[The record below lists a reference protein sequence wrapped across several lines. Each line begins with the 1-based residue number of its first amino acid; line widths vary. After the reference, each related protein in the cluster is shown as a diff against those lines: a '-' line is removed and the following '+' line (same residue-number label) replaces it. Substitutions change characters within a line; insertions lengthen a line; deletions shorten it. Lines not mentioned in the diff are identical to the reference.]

1 MARKGVSVGVK
12 IDGDAKGF
20 KSASEDAQKATKN
33 LQQHSKRSG
42 TGIQA
47 TFRKIT
53 MAMGPIALAIGAI
66 VGAFKTLK
74 SIVSGSVAGQERLAS
89 VMGYLRGIMDG
100 VKDIAIDVTE
110 WLVKAFE
117 DPQQAVKNLWEI
129 IKQNFI
135 NRFKGLVDMV
145 TSGWTVISQGAKGVG
160 LAIAG
165 IFSDEK
171 RQQSREAFAEMRQG
185 MADFGHATLQAITGV
200 EDVIDKVKNGIQ
212 GLGKEL
218 TGRAREMQALARR
231 EFALRQQRAAD
242 MTTLA
247 RLEADIAD
255 ARRQANDQEEDLTA
269 QIEAQERAMK
279 MVEQRYEIQAA
290 QAREALAIQRERMAL
305 GHDSIEDI
313 EKEAQLAAE
322 LIGLEKQRDD
332 LSRTMLRRY
341 GTLINQQEALG
352 KKTLDQLEAERKARE
367 DIMTMIEESYMTELE
382 LMDRRLQAMI
392 DSHDW
397 SEEEKTRITQ
407 YFADKRAAILDKEAE
422 KMVEVGDTMR
432 DTMVD
437 AAMQVSEAFNHMA
450 MSGRAS
456 AGEIIKQT
464 LATVTALLIKSIM
477 ASGLPLFGKL
487 GMAAGAS
494 AIAGGLMAAIP
505 KFKYGGVVPPGYPN
519 DTYPA
524 LLSSGETVTPPG
536 KLGAGKIHITVDGRV
551 SGRDILL
558 SATRAIEQENA
569 LT

>member
-1 MARKGVSVGVK
+1 MAKKGVSVGVK

-20 KSASEDAQKATKN
+20 KSASEDAQKATQK
-33 LQQHSKRSG
+33 LQQTSKRSG

-53 MAMGPIALAIGAI
+53 MAMGPIALAIGAV
-66 VGAFKTLK
+66 VGAFKGLK
-74 SIVSGSVAGQERLAS
+74 SIISGSVAGQERLAS
-89 VMGYLRGIMDG
+89 VMGYLRGVMDG
-100 VKDIAIDVTE
+100 VKDVAIDVSE
-110 WLVKAFE
+110 WLIKAFE
-117 DPQQAVKNLWEI
+117 DPQQAVSDLWEV

-145 TSGWTVISQGAKGVG
+145 VSGWNVISQGAKGVG

-185 MADFGHATLQAITGV
+185 MADFGHAALQAITGV
-200 EDVIDKVKNGIQ
+200 EDVIEKVTKGVR
-212 GLGKEL
+212 GLGKQL
-218 TGRAREMQALARR
+218 SDRAKEMQALAQR

-242 MTTLA
+242 LTTLA
-247 RLEADIAD
+247 RLEADIAN
-255 ARRQANDQEEDLTA
+255 ARRQANDDAADLTT

-305 GHDSIEDI
+305 GHDTIEDI

-322 LIGLEKQRDD
+322 LVNLEKSRDD
-332 LSRTMLRRY
+332 LTRTMLRRY

-352 KKTLDQLEAERKARE
+352 KKTLDQLEAERKARQ
-367 DIMTMIEESYMTELE
+367 DIMTMIEESYMSELE
-382 LMDRRLQAMI
+382 LIDRRMQEMVDA
-392 DSHDW
+392 HEW

-407 YFADKRAAILDKEAE
+407 YFADKRADILDREAE

-432 DTMVD
+432 STMLD

-450 MSGRAS
+450 LSGRAS
-456 AGEIIKQT
+456 AKEILRQT

-494 AIAGGLMAAIP
+494 TIAGGLMAAVP
-505 KFKYGGVVPPGYPN
+505 KLKDGGIIPPGYPN

-524 LLSSGETVTPPG
+524 LLSSGERVTPPG
-536 KLGAGKIHITVDGRV
+536 KLGAGHLHITVDGRL
-551 SGRDILL
+551 SGRDIDMVLK
-558 SATRAIEQENA
+558 RYMIEEDIK
-569 LT
+569 T